1 MEPPRSIEFGTG
13 QTIAAYVPGHDTV
26 KAGVGRSG
34 SQLPAPR
41 CARPQVLHS
50 PGSAHPD
57 ARAGAS
63 RAAAAVGAALRVLA
77 PAAAALYRKHR
88 AHVVTPRADL
98 WLLDDAFTGN
108 TVVIARPNGSPPPS
122 P

>member
-1 MEPPRSIEFGTG
+1 MPEP
-13 QTIAAYVPGHDTV
+13 
-26 KAGVGRSG
+26 
-34 SQLPAPR
+34 
-41 CARPQVLHS
+41 ARREPQRLWE
-50 PGSAHPD
+50 P
-57 ARAGAS
+57 
-63 RAAAAVGAALRVLA
+63 ALRVLA
-77 PAAAALYRKHR
+77 PAAAALHRKHR